1 MAAPVIG
8 RLALFAAAGLAAAAP
23 LLPDIRSASP
33 SAPAWPTQFEGR
45 PLRRLAPA
53 PLDARL
59 ARDFPGH
66 IARFEDGR
74 RQVVLRSLAA
84 ATRQLHPAKD
94 CFGTIGYHIRPL
106 PMVRLPGGALSSCF
120 EATRDGGPQGVRAS
134 HRQRRHELP
143 GHFEL
148 VLAGAARPVGGAVA
162 GGDDGRAHRLTRGSF
177 RENPCTRCATIS

>member
-1 MAAPVIG
+1 MIG

-94 CFGTIGYHIRPL
+94 CFGAIGYHIRPL

-120 EATRDGGPQGVRAS
+120 EATRDGVAFKVCERVIASDGTSYPDISSWYWPALLGQSAGPW
-134 HRQRRHELP
+134 
-143 GHFEL
+143 
-148 VLAGAARPVGGAVA
+148 LAAMTVERTG
-162 GGDDGRAHRLTRGSF
+162 
-177 RENPCTRCATIS
+177 